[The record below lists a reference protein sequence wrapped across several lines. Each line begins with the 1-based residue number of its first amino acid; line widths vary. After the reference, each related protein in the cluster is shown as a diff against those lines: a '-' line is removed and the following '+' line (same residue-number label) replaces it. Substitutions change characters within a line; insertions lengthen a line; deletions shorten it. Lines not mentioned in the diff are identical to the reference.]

1 MTEGNFVDSDIYC
14 REREH
19 IPLKGILT
27 NWSQFWEWKGFSV
40 EDEASFDSLSWSQER
55 WIYKGSFLLWPAF
68 IQRGPGVAYT
78 PKPPHFH
85 RVRQFV
91 DIFTGTRE
99 KREDLYLGNSSKRV
113 PILRGC
119 KRCGGKGKE
128 KEGVTLGETLK
139 HLGLLGHHHT
149 GRVARKA
156 DYRVCG
162 LLTMIRNI
170 RKKMIKRTVAR
181 LSRCHM

>member
-1 MTEGNFVDSDIYC
+1 MTVYPGAKKGGFIKGLFCCDLLLSREGLVWLTLLSHPTFIDSANLW
-14 REREH
+14 RFSQGPGKKGRNERE
-19 IPLKGILT
+19 
-27 NWSQFWEWKGFSV
+27 
-40 EDEASFDSLSWSQER
+40 
-55 WIYKGSFLLWPAF
+55 FLQTCP
-68 IQRGPGVAYT
+68 
-78 PKPPHFH
+78 
-85 RVRQFV
+85 
-91 DIFTGTRE
+91 
-99 KREDLYLGNSSKRV
+99 NSE
-113 PILRGC
+113 
-119 KRCGGKGKE
+119 RCGGKGKE

>member
-1 MTEGNFVDSDIYC
+1 MTVYPGAKKGGFIKGLFCCDLLLSREGLVWLTLLSHPTFIDSANLW
-14 REREH
+14 RF
-19 IPLKGILT
+19 
-27 NWSQFWEWKGFSV
+27 SQ
-40 EDEASFDSLSWSQER
+40 
-55 WIYKGSFLLWPAF
+55 
-68 IQRGPGVAYT
+68 GPG
-78 PKPPHFH
+78 KKG
-85 RVRQFV
+85 RN
-91 DIFTGTRE
+91 E
-99 KREDLYLGNSSKRV
+99 REDLYLGNSSKRV